1 MGTPSSYTLD
11 LGDNKGMRVRIA
23 VLCLLTVL
31 GLSAQAPKAVPAQTP
46 KAADSWKTSETL
58 GDVDLSSLTAVQK
71 KAVLK
76 LVREQDCS
84 CQCGMKT
91 AECIMKDSNC
101 SYSRALAK
109 VAIQGVKDG
118 KSLIE
123 ISKLMDASPKAHRPK
138 ILEAP
143 VAIPVAGSP
152 VRGPADARITLV
164 EFSDFECPFCSA
176 AVKQVD
182 VVMAAYPKD
191 VKLIYKQFPLSMHPH
206 AQFAAEA
213 SLAAGEQGKFWE
225 MYDLLF
231 KNFQRLSRE
240 NVMLWA
246 KQLGLD
252 VDKFK
257 ADIDSRKFKPV
268 VDKDLADGEAA
279 GVYGTPAF
287 YINGKQYNGEVS
299 LAALKPI
306 LAAELKG
313 ETKDA
318 KAEDKKEEKAAETN

>member
-1 MGTPSSYTLD
+1 
-11 LGDNKGMRVRIA
+11 MRLRISLLCLFA
-23 VLCLLTVL
+23 VLTL
-31 GLSAQAPKAVPAQTP
+31 GAQTP
-46 KAADSWKTSETL
+46 SPDAWKTSETL
-58 GDVDLSSLTAVQK
+58 GNIDISNLTPVQK

-76 LVREQDCS
+76 MVREQDCS

-101 SYSRALAK
+101 SYSRTLAK
-109 VAIQGVKDG
+109 IAIQGVKDG
-118 KSLIE
+118 KTLIE

-138 ILEAP
+138 LLEDA
-143 VAIPVAGSP
+143 VKIDVDGSP

-164 EFSDFECPFCSA
+164 EFSDFECPYCSA

-182 VVMAAYPKD
+182 TVMAAYPKD

-206 AQFAAEA
+206 AQLAAEA
-213 SLAAGEQGKFWE
+213 SLAAREQGKFWE

-231 KNFQRLSRE
+231 KNFRQLSRT
-240 NVMLWA
+240 NINAMA
-246 KQLGLD
+246 KEVGLD
-252 VDKFK
+252 MAKFQS
-257 ADIDSRKFKPV
+257 DLDSRKYKAV
-268 VDKDLADGEAA
+268 IEKDLADGEAA

-287 YINGKQYNGEVS
+287 YINGKQYNGEVT

-313 ETKDA
+313 ETKEAEAA
-318 KAEDKKEEKAAETN
+318 K

>member
-1 MGTPSSYTLD
+1 
-11 LGDNKGMRVRIA
+11 MRLRIA
-23 VLCLLTVL
+23 ILCLFATLTLV
-31 GLSAQAPKAVPAQTP
+31 AQTP
-46 KAADSWKTSETL
+46 SPDAWKTSETL
-58 GDVDLSSLTAVQK
+58 GDVDLSGLTPVQK
-71 KAVLK
+71 KALLKVL
-76 LVREQDCS
+76 REEDCT
-84 CQCGMKT
+84 CQCGMKA
-91 AECIMKDSNC
+91 AECILKDTNC
-101 SYSRALAK
+101 GYSRGLAK
-109 VAIQGVKDG
+109 IAIQGVKDG

-143 VAIPVAGSP
+143 VTIPVDGSP

-182 VVMAAYPKD
+182 IVMAAYPKD
-191 VKLIYKQFPLSMHPH
+191 LKLIYKQFPLSMHPH
-206 AQFAAEA
+206 AELAAEA
-213 SLAAGEQGKFWE
+213 SLAAREQGKFWE
-225 MYDLLF
+225 MYEVLF

-240 NVMLWA
+240 NIMVWA
-246 KQLGLD
+246 KQIGLN

-257 ADIDSRKFKPV
+257 ADLDSHKYKAEV
-268 VDKDLADGEAA
+268 SKDIADGEAA
-279 GVYGTPAF
+279 NVYGTPAF

-313 ETKDA
+313 ETKTEATKEA
-318 KAEDKKEEKAAETN
+318 KTAESN

>member
-1 MGTPSSYTLD
+1 MPL
-11 LGDNKGMRVRIA
+11 
-23 VLCLLTVL
+23 
-31 GLSAQAPKAVPAQTP
+31 PAQTP
-46 KAADSWKTSETL
+46 SPDAWKTSGTL
-58 GDVDLSSLTAVQK
+58 GDVDLSGLTAVQK

-101 SYSRALAK
+101 AYSRALAK
-109 VAIQGVKDG
+109 IAIQGVKDG

-138 ILEAP
+138 VLEAP
-143 VAIPVAGSP
+143 VTIPVDGSP

-182 VVMAAYPKD
+182 IVMAAYPKD

-213 SLAAGEQGKFWE
+213 SLAAREQGKFWE
-225 MYDLLF
+225 MYEVLF
-231 KNFQRLSRE
+231 KNFQHLSRE

-257 ADIDSRKFKPV
+257 ADIDSRKFKAM

-318 KAEDKKEEKAAETN
+318 PSEAKTEAKPVETN

>member
-1 MGTPSSYTLD
+1 MALA
-11 LGDNKGMRVRIA
+11 LG
-23 VLCLLTVL
+23 
-31 GLSAQAPKAVPAQTP
+31 AQTP
-46 KAADSWKTSETL
+46 STDAWKTSETL
-58 GDVDLSSLTAVQK
+58 NDVDLTGLTPVQK

-76 LVREQDCS
+76 VLREEDCS

-109 VAIQGVKDG
+109 IAIQGVKDG
-118 KSLIE
+118 KNLME

-138 ILEAP
+138 LLEAP
-143 VAIPVAGSP
+143 ITIAVEGAPVK
-152 VRGPADARITLV
+152 GPADARITLV

-176 AVKQVD
+176 AEKQVE

-206 AQFAAEA
+206 AELAAEA
-213 SLAAGEQGKFWE
+213 SLAAREQGKFWE
-225 MYDLLF
+225 MYDVLF
-231 KNFQRLSRE
+231 KNFRTLSRTSIFA
-240 NVMLWA
+240 MA
-246 KQLGLD
+246 KGIGLD
-252 VDKFK
+252 MDKFK
-257 ADIDSRKFKPV
+257 ADLDSGKFKAV

-287 YINGKQYNGEVS
+287 YINGKQYNGEVT

-313 ETKDA
+313 DKA
-318 KAEDKKEEKAAETN
+318 KTEAAR